1 MSVSGQNL
9 SFLDY
14 NEPLAAG
21 AFYQSPI
28 IDIALYQS
36 LTFHAKTD
44 QATSIQGFWKND
56 PSDSDLILAFDLT
69 YDPATSPNG
78 FSTTI
83 EVKGVY
89 FYYLI
94 GNTSVTDQ
102 TTMNISC
109 YASYSPPATEPSPVK
124 CSNDSLTI
132 CDATAGTEAIAIG
145 DNADAANNGVAIG
158 YNAVTDQPTSVAI
171 GRNSITND
179 SSSAAVGHAAETGY
193 HSVAVG
199 SGSYANFSAVAVG
212 KSANASVLNQQYGCA
227 IGNSAQTRGYGVS
240 VGHDSETTDQYG
252 VAIGDTAKSGY
263 RGVSIGRSAGS
274 FGTVKIETVCI
285 GASCSQPGAAGRL
298 AFGNAMEAVQTTATA
313 GAQTLPANPAGFLR
327 LEWNGTLYKIP
338 VYND

>member
-1 MSVSGQNL
+1 MAVSGQNL
-9 SFLDY
+9 SFFDY

-28 IDIALYQS
+28 IDVALYQS

-56 PSDSDLILAFDLT
+56 PSESDLILAFDLT

-94 GNTSVTDQ
+94 GNTSATDQ
-102 TTMNISC
+102 TTMNVSC
-109 YASYSPPATEPSPVK
+109 YASYSPPASEPSPVK
-124 CSNDSLTI
+124 CSNGSLTI

-158 YNAVTDQPTSVAI
+158 YNAETSQYNSVAI
-171 GRNSITND
+171 GHGSITND
-179 SSSAAVGHAAETGY
+179 GSSVSVGFGASTGY

-199 SGSYANFSAVAVG
+199 GGSNSGYQSVVVG
-212 KSANASVLNQQYGCA
+212 KSA
-227 IGNSAQTRGYGVS
+227 R
-240 VGHDSETTDQYG
+240 
-252 VAIGDTAKSGY
+252 
-263 RGVSIGRSAGS
+263 AGS
-274 FGTVKIETVCI
+274 NAVSLGNDAGTGTLRNYAICL
-285 GASCSQPGAAGRL
+285 GDNCAQPGANGRL
-298 AFGNAMEAVQTTATA
+298 AFGNQMEAVQTTATA
-313 GAQTLPANPAGFLR
+313 GAQTLPASPAGFLR